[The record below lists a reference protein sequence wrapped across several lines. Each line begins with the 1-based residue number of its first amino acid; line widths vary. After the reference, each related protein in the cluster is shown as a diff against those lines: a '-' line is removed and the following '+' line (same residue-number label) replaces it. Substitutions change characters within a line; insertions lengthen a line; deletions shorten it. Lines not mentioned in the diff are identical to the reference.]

1 MTRGHRIAALLVALV
16 FAPATTALAQEATP
30 PDSMTF
36 EEATT
41 PDSTAVEQPTT
52 PDSTATNPATMD
64 LSPQETPAQEAGSE
78 PTPEPPP
85 DEERLDRDRF
95 EWGVGIVDGYFD
107 WVGTFAYR
115 RFLREGGPF
124 QQHVMIEV
132 AGAKKDYLGE
142 GAVSLLY
149 LFRPLKTVR
158 PGWRI
163 RPLLEFG
170 GGGHLVIQ
178 VADIAGFADTGFHTK
193 VYGKVHAFAGLEA
206 LITRRWGILVRGRLT
221 TPADHPLDYA
231 QAAIFLR

>member
-1 MTRGHRIAALLVALV
+1 VTRGHRVAALFLALFV
-16 FAPATTALAQEATP
+16 APAATGLAQEATP
-30 PDSMTF
+30 PDTMAV

-41 PDSTAVEQPTT
+41 PDSTV
-52 PDSTATNPATMD
+52 TNPEPLD
-64 LSPQETPAQEAGSE
+64 LAPQESEATRAQE
-78 PTPEPPP
+78 PP

-95 EWGVGIVDGYFD
+95 EWGVGVVEGYFD

-124 QQHVMIEV
+124 QQNVMVEV

-142 GAVSLLY
+142 GAVSILY

-158 PGWRI
+158 PGWRV

-178 VADIAGFADTGFHTK
+178 VADIDGFADTGFHTK
-193 VYGKVHAFAGLEA
+193 VYGKMHAFAGLEA
-206 LITRRWGILVRGRLT
+206 LITRRWGVLVRGRFT
-221 TPADHPLDYA
+221 MPADRPLDYA

>member
-1 MTRGHRIAALLVALV
+1 VTRGHWIAAAFVAFFLS
-16 FAPATTALAQEATP
+16 PATTALAQEVTP
-30 PDSMTF
+30 PDSMAF
-36 EEATT
+36 EEAAP
-41 PDSTAVEQPTT
+41 PDSTAVEGATT
-52 PDSTATNPATMD
+52 PDSTATNPATLD
-64 LSPQETPAQEAGSE
+64 LSPKEEPASETA
-78 PTPEPPP
+78 PEPP

-95 EWGVGIVDGYFD
+95 EWGVGVVDGYFD

-149 LFRPLKTVR
+149 LFRPLKTVGR
-158 PGWRI
+158 PGWRV

-170 GGGHLVIQ
+170 GAGHLVIQ
-178 VADIAGFADTGFHTK
+178 VADIAGFSDTGFHTK
-193 VYGKVHAFAGLEA
+193 VYGKMHAFAGVEA
-206 LITRRWGILVRGRLT
+206 MITHRWGLLVRGRFT
-221 TPADHPLDYA
+221 MPADRPLDYA